1 MLKEKLQLGKYL
13 CCKDNVTDRNTE
25 RGRKKHTLT
34 HQKTM
39 YKKKALLNKVL
50 RERELNSSH

>member
-25 RGRKKHTLT
+25 RGRKKQT
-34 HQKTM
+34 HIDTPEDH
-39 YKKKALLNKVL
+39 V
-50 RERELNSSH
+50 